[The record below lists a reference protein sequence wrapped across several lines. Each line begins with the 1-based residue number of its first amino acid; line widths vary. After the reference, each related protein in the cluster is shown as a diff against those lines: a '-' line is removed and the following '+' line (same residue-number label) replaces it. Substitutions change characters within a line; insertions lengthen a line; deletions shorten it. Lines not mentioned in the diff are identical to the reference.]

1 MKNIGKG
8 LLKSKDVIEHGVE
21 TLNVSRPNKK
31 LEQEVSEVCIF
42 CNFKSNCYTNG
53 CGKSNMVCTRFA
65 EITIKVF
72 RYFNSV

>member
-1 MKNIGKG
+1 M
-8 LLKSKDVIEHGVE
+8 IEHRVE

-53 CGKSNMVCTRFA
+53 RGKSNMVCTRFA